1 MSAHWAPFLTSQ
13 DRAKGPQ
20 CILACNLPW
29 FHCLAW
35 GLGCAL
41 IPVWTLVVL
50 TRDRCITQRTSVGE
64 EGLSLQ
70 YSTYFVSLYR
80 SRDILF
86 LAVVA
91 RCLFWPSLLTIFQ
104 QLPHFIMSEL
114 NAIGNHSS
122 GTVCIFLLLLNF
134 FTQGKWKGM
143 KGIESHTMISSEE
156 CFVYVFWRFLF
167 FLWHFICMLINYC
180 STGYEGY
187 SESVQLCFL
196 TGVT

>member
-104 QLPHFIMSEL
+104 QLPLYHVRVECNWQSFFRNCMYFSVAAEFF
-114 NAIGNHSS
+114 HSRKMKRHERNWKS
-122 GTVCIFLLLLNF
+122 YNDFFRRMFCLCIL
-134 FTQGKWKGM
+134 K
-143 KGIESHTMISSEE
+143 IS
-156 CFVYVFWRFLF
+156 LF
-167 FLWHFICMLINYC
+167 P
-180 STGYEGY
+180 
-187 SESVQLCFL
+187 L
-196 TGVT
+196 TFYMHAN